1 MILFYGI
8 IFLFANKKNKKRIF
22 LTCPS
27 GEQRVAAAGLGGGG
41 IEQPAENIVHAF
53 LDGPEGD
60 GSLFFEHELDLV
72 AGMQVESIPPFLGDR
87 LSTDI
92 APQRGLWSIKRR
104 SPGGTASR

>member
-27 GEQRVAAAGLGGGG
+27 GEQREERRAGG
-41 IEQPAENIVHAF
+41 F
-53 LDGPEGD
+53 
-60 GSLFFEHELDLV
+60 LV

-87 LSTDI
+87 FATDI
-92 APQRGLWSIKRR
+92 APPAGFVEYQTSKSRR
-104 SPGGTASR
+104 DGISVETGTLIHLCA